1 MTTYKHRLAI
11 WIGVIHTDEIIV
23 RHRAEMREGSAAVGR
38 LVRAITIVDTR
49 LVEGRRIGRVVGNP
63 RRTIGDDIGARTCT
77 ELCPRAVYRALP
89 ETLLCDA
96 GDDGARIWH
105 SGYHGGIA
113 ALRCHA
119 SEVAR
124 DVYPSGPY
132 RYSNGK
138 RCTPVC
144 RATGTRAGDAVD
156 GIGCRRDGGRA

>member
-1 MTTYKHRLAI
+1 MTAYKHRPAI

-23 RHRAEMREGSAAVGR
+23 RHRAEMRKGSAAVGR
-38 LVRAITIVDTR
+38 LVRAITIVDAR
-49 LVEGRRIGRVVGNP
+49 LVEGRRVGRVVGNR
-63 RRTIGDDIGARTCT
+63 RRTIGDDIGAPTCT

-89 ETLLCDA
+89 ETFLCDA

-124 DVYPSGPY
+124 DVYPSG
-132 RYSNGK
+132 RGES
-138 RCTPVC
+138 VC
-144 RATGTRAGDAVD
+144 EL
-156 GIGCRRDGGRA
+156 